1 MDRTKIP
8 QVHVSCMYDVDAA
21 VLKYRRVLCPPDVY
35 EMLQR
40 SGSSVVKRSW
50 DQGVIGIP
58 DKTVDQGFL
67 TPAWPYAYRYF
78 LFGELDRYSAV
89 LVLGSSSKYPPF
101 LGVQ

>member
-1 MDRTKIP
+1 MGRTKIP

-21 VLKYRRVLCPPDVY
+21 VLKYRRVLCTPDVY
-35 EMLQR
+35 DMLKR
-40 SGSSVVKRSW
+40 SGSSVVKWDW

-58 DKTVDQGFL
+58 HKTNDRGFL
-67 TPAWPYAYRYF
+67 TPTWLYTYRYF
-78 LFGELDRYSAV
+78 MFGELDAYNAV